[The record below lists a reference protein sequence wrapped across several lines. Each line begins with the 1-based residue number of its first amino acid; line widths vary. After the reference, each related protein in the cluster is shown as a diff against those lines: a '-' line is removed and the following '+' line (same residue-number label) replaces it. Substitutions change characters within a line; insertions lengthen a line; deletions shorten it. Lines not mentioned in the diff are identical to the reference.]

1 MLKLITL
8 LLNLFT
14 LFIFG
19 IFISFPIAAIFGAIA
34 TLVSWLPM
42 LWAIFRR
49 TGLGLMILIS
59 IALFLKAVK
68 N

>member
-8 LLNLFT
+8 LLNLFA

-19 IFISFPIAAIFGAIA
+19 VFISFPIAAIFGAIA

-42 LWAIFRR
+42 LWAIVWRVA
-49 TGLGLMILIS
+49 LGLLTLTS
-59 IALFLKAVK
+59 VALFLHSTK

>member
-8 LLNLFT
+8 LLNVFA

-42 LWAIFRR
+42 LWAIFWR
-49 TGLGLMILIS
+49 TGLSLMTLTA
-59 IALFLKAVK
+59 IALFLKAIK
-68 N
+68 D

>member
-1 MLKLITL
+1 MLKLITFF
-8 LLNLFT
+8 LNLFA

-42 LWAIFRR
+42 LWAIFWR
-49 TGLGLMILIS
+49 TGLGLMILTA

-68 N
+68 D

>member
-8 LLNLFT
+8 LLNLFA

-42 LWAIFRR
+42 LWAIFWR
-49 TGLGLMILIS
+49 TGLILMPLTV
-59 IALFLKAVK
+59 IALFLKAIK
-68 N
+68 D

>member
-1 MLKLITL
+1 MLKLVTF
-8 LLNLFT
+8 LLNLFA
-14 LFIFG
+14 LFILG

-42 LWAIFRR
+42 LWAIFWR
-49 TGLGLMILIS
+49 TGLILMPLTA